1 MTQGISQ
8 RIADIV
14 GAWDGVTVQPHKF
27 GGIEFRVAH
36 REIGHLHGD
45 RMADLLFPVKER
57 RSLVAS
63 GRAYAHHILPDTG
76 WVSFPIRSEHDV
88 PAVVA
93 LLRRNY
99 ERLRGLGKRSVQR
112 PVSRSAEL
120 LEDRSLEDLQA

>member
-1 MTQGISQ
+1 MTHGISQ

-27 GGIEFRVAH
+27 GGIEFRVQH

-99 ERLRGLGKRSVQR
+99 ERLRGLGARAAHR

-120 LEDRSLEDLQA
+120 LADRSPEDLQA